1 MSQGCVLLKAWK
13 RGGRIICVDPLQ
25 PDASH
30 PVEHRIPILVGAL
43 LLWTPPSDPHLVIPE
58 NRREKTLS
66 SLGLPSI

>member
-1 MSQGCVLLKAWK
+1 M
-13 RGGRIICVDPLQ
+13 DPLQ

-66 SLGLPSI
+66 SLGLPSIEP